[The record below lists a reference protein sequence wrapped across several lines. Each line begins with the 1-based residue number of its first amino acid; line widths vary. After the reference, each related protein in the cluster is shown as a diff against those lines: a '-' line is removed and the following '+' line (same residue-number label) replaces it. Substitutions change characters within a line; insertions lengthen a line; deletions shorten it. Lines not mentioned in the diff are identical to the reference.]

1 MYNKII
7 LRSFLRKR
15 YDENPVLLKCFM
27 SNHRDDRNENTWNV
41 LENQDI
47 HDDPLLD
54 CLIVLSR
61 IYGRNVSKA
70 SLIAGL
76 PLVQNRLTVKLFNRA
91 ANRADLSS
99 RTLAKPLNDISP
111 IHLPAILLLQNREA
125 CILVEKNSSLNRLK
139 IIIPQSGSGEQE
151 ISFNELEKIYTG
163 YGIFIRPKY
172 QTDQKSVA
180 DEKAD
185 KSKHWFWGTIMESWR
200 VYRDVLLAAF
210 LINVFGLVGI
220 FYVLNVYDR
229 VIPNNATETLWVLSI
244 GVLVIYLFAVV
255 MRALRSYFV
264 DEAAKKANLKISA
277 MLLQKVLNLKMESR
291 PQSIGSFTKN
301 LQEFESIRDFI
312 TSFSITA
319 VIDLPFTF
327 LGLLVVWWIGGYIV
341 LIHVIIIVLLIIY
354 AYFVQA
360 PLRQVVEKTLK
371 ASAQKNAI
379 LVEGVAG
386 LETIKMLGAEGQIQR
401 AWEEAVSYI
410 SKWGNKSR
418 MISSSV
424 QDVSYFLQNF
434 MTVAVVVAGVYM
446 ITAGSLT
453 SGGLVALV
461 ILSRQVIAPMA
472 QVVNLATRY
481 HHVREALKTLDDIM
495 NLPVE
500 RPAGKTFLPRKRF
513 DGVIGIKNLTF
524 SYPGQTTKVLNN
536 ISLEIAAGEKVGII
550 GPVGSGKTT
559 LGKLMLGL
567 YEPVS
572 GMVTMDGTD
581 IRQIDPAELRHF
593 LGYVPQDITLFQ
605 GTLRDNITMGVNN
618 VDDQNVLHAAEMAGI
633 IEFAKIHPSGF
644 DMKVEEFGRGLS
656 GGQRQSGVMARALLL
671 DPPVLVLD
679 EPTSNMDNRSEIRLK
694 RYLTQAVKEKTMVII
709 THRAS
714 LLDMVTRLIVIDHGS
729 IVADGP
735 KDFVLEAMRKGQLNL

>member
-1 MYNKII
+1 M
-7 LRSFLRKR
+7 
-15 YDENPVLLKCFM
+15 
-27 SNHRDDRNENTWNV
+27 
-41 LENQDI
+41 ENQDV

-61 IYGRNVSKA
+61 TYGRNISKA

-99 RTLAKPLNDISP
+99 RTIAKPLNDISS

-151 ISFNELEKIYTG
+151 ISFEELEKIYTG
-163 YGIFIRPKY
+163 YGIFVRPKY

-200 VYRDVLLAAF
+200 VYRDVFLAAF

-264 DEAAKKANLKISA
+264 DEAAKKTNLKISA

-319 VIDLPFTF
+319 VIDLPFTL
-327 LGLLVVWWIGGYIV
+327 LGLLVVWWIGSYIV

-354 AYFVQA
+354 AYFIQA
-360 PLRQVVEKTLK
+360 PLQKVVEKTLK

-424 QDVSYFLQNF
+424 QDVSYFLQNL

-481 HHVREALKTLDDIM
+481 HHVREALKM
-495 NLPVE
+495 
-500 RPAGKTFLPRKRF
+500 
-513 DGVIGIKNLTF
+513 
-524 SYPGQTTKVLNN
+524 
-536 ISLEIAAGEKVGII
+536 
-550 GPVGSGKTT
+550 
-559 LGKLMLGL
+559 
-567 YEPVS
+567 
-572 GMVTMDGTD
+572 
-581 IRQIDPAELRHF
+581 
-593 LGYVPQDITLFQ
+593 
-605 GTLRDNITMGVNN
+605 
-618 VDDQNVLHAAEMAGI
+618 
-633 IEFAKIHPSGF
+633 
-644 DMKVEEFGRGLS
+644 
-656 GGQRQSGVMARALLL
+656 
-671 DPPVLVLD
+671 
-679 EPTSNMDNRSEIRLK
+679 
-694 RYLTQAVKEKTMVII
+694 
-709 THRAS
+709 
-714 LLDMVTRLIVIDHGS
+714 
-729 IVADGP
+729 
-735 KDFVLEAMRKGQLNL
+735 

>member
-1 MYNKII
+1 M
-7 LRSFLRKR
+7 S
-15 YDENPVLLKCFM
+15 ENSSIPIA
-27 SNHRDDRNENTWNV
+27 NDWNITG
-41 LENQDI
+41 NQEM
-47 HDDPLLD
+47 HEDPLLD
-54 CLIVLSR
+54 CLIILTKM
-61 IYGRNVSKA
+61 YGRNASMA
-70 SLIAGL
+70 SLSAGL
-76 PLVQNRLTVKLFNRA
+76 PLVQNRLTVELFTRA

-99 RTLAKPLNDISP
+99 RTLEKSLDEIGSVQ
-111 IHLPAILLLQNREA
+111 LPAILLLHDRQA
-125 CILVEKNSSLNRLK
+125 CILVEKNNTLNEYK
-139 IIIPQSGSGEQE
+139 ILLPQSGSGEKV
-151 ISFNELEKIYTG
+151 IARDELEKLYTG
-163 YGIFIRPKY
+163 YAIFVRPKY
-172 QTDQKSVA
+172 LTDKKSVA
-180 DEKAD
+180 DGQSGKAQ
-185 KSKHWFWGTIMESWR
+185 HWFWGTIFESWR
-200 VYRDVLLAAF
+200 VYRDVFLAAF

-255 MRALRSYFV
+255 MRALRSYFI
-264 DEAAKKANLKISA
+264 DEAAKRTNLKISA
-277 MLLQKVLNLKMESR
+277 MLLQKVLNLKMEAR

-301 LQEFESIRDFI
+301 LQEFEGIRDFI

-319 VIDLPFTF
+319 VIDLPFTI
-327 LGLLVVWWIGGYIV
+327 LGLLVVWWIGSYVVIVHMITIVILIAYSYYI
-341 LIHVIIIVLLIIY
+341 
-354 AYFVQA
+354 QA
-360 PLRQVVEKTLK
+360 PLQRVVEKTIK

-379 LVEGVAG
+379 LIEGVAG

-410 SKWGNKSR
+410 SKWSNKSR

-434 MTVAVVVAGVYM
+434 MIVVVIVVGVYM
-446 ITAGSLT
+446 ITAGDLT
-453 SGGLVALV
+453 SGGLIALV

-481 HHVREALKTLDDIM
+481 HHAKEALKTLDEIM
-495 NLPVE
+495 KLPVE

-513 DGVIGIKNLTF
+513 DGVIGVKNLTF

-536 ISLEIAAGEKVGII
+536 ITLEIAAGEKVGII

-567 YEPVS
+567 YEPID

-593 LGYVPQDITLFQ
+593 LGYVPQDIVLFQ
-605 GTLRDNITMGVNN
+605 GTVRDNITMGVDDI
-618 VDDQNVLHAAEMAGI
+618 DDQNVIHAAEMSGVD
-633 IEFAKIHPSGF
+633 EFVKKHPSGF
-644 DMKVEEFGRGLS
+644 DMRVEEFGRGLS
-656 GGQRQSGVMARALLL
+656 GGQRQSVAMARALLL
-671 DPPVLVLD
+671 DPPVLVFD

-694 RYLTQAVKEKTMVII
+694 GYLATAVKEKTVVLI

-714 LLDMVTRLIVIDHGS
+714 LLDMVNRLIVIDNGN
-729 IVADGP
+729 IIADGQ